1 MEIKRLSTKTMA
13 GIGNSKK
20 KSPLGK
26 MSLWLAALLVVAV
39 VFSLVSALSKE
50 LYREYKIKKDIE
62 VLKTEIQAMEKD
74 NYELSQLLEYYKTDE
89 YKEAEARK
97 RLNLKAEGEQV
108 VMIDE
113 KESSAEEIA
122 ALEEAAQQAG
132 LSNRIRWWNYF
143 FASRDDS

>member
-1 MEIKRLSTKTMA
+1 MA